1 MFEPPRCTNPDCVA
15 HLEPD
20 GRFYRRNGYY
30 HPKCRAVRVPRFV
43 CRLCGR
49 GFSRQTFRQDYRDH
63 RPDLNQEVWSRWVSG
78 SGIRQIGRELGIQK
92 RNLELK
98 LRKIARHLGQVHHN
112 LMGEFGERA
121 SFALDEME
129 TFEVCRSTRPLTVP
143 FLIEQDTT
151 FVVDARCA
159 PIPPSGRMTPARR
172 QEIAVDEALHGKR
185 PNDSRRVCAEVLA
198 TAARHSRTARSVHVR
213 SDRKKTYPKL
223 FRDAFGRE
231 RLRHLT
237 VSSKCKRDTKNPLHR
252 INLTL
257 ARARDLMGR
266 LHRRSWLVSKAARC
280 LDLHLM
286 AFACYRNYHCARFNG
301 EKESPAQLL
310 GFVPRRLSKG
320 ELLSW
325 RQDWGPDRSIH
336 PLSPW
341 LETVTEY
348 RERMEQQA
356 QRARA

>member
-15 HLEPD
+15 HLRPE
-20 GRFYRRNGYY
+20 GRFYRFKGYY

-43 CRLCGR
+43 CRRCGK

-78 SGIRQIGRELGIQK
+78 TGIRQIGRELGIHK

-98 LRKIARHLGQVHHN
+98 LRKIARHLGHVHHN
-112 LMGEFGERA
+112 LMGRFGERA

-143 FLIEQDTT
+143 FLIEQETT
-151 FVVDARCA
+151 FVVDARSA

-172 QEIAVDEALHGKR
+172 QAIALEEARHGKR
-185 PNDSRRVCAEVLA
+185 PNESRRVCAEVLA
-198 TAARHSRTARSVHVR
+198 TAARHCESARLVHVR
-213 SDRKKTYPKL
+213 SDQKKTYPEL
-223 FRDAFGRE
+223 FRAAFGAA

-237 VSSKCKRDTKNPLHR
+237 VHSERKRDTTNPLHR

-257 ARARDLMGR
+257 ARARDLLGR
-266 LHRRSWLVSKAARC
+266 LHRRSWLVSKAAKC
-280 LDLHLM
+280 LDLHLL

-301 EKESPAQLL
+301 EDESPAALL

-325 RQDWGPDRSIH
+325 RQDWGPERSIH

-341 LETVTEY
+341 LESVAEY
-348 RERMEQQA
+348 R
-356 QRARA
+356 ARTARTTA